1 MSKTQNCDMTQ
12 NSQKVLFGVCC
23 LCSGDEAFYPTRDTL
38 GVGEHKDSEE
48 GINRMTEDLEKQY
61 V

>member
-1 MSKTQNCDMTQ
+1 MTQ